1 MNSRPAHRFGL
12 LALADTA
19 ALAFA
24 ASAVWPASAA
34 TFRFERNVVPGGSAQ
49 EELADESGRGRA
61 GLLLMEPVADPDPGA
76 RQEHSHRVPLSRARS
91 FSLDGKAK

>member
-34 TFRFERNVVPGGSAQ
+34 TFRFERNVVPA
-49 EELADESGRGRA
+49 
-61 GLLLMEPVADPDPGA
+61 
-76 RQEHSHRVPLSRARS
+76 HRVPLSRARS
-91 FSLDGKAK
+91 FSLDGKAKNT